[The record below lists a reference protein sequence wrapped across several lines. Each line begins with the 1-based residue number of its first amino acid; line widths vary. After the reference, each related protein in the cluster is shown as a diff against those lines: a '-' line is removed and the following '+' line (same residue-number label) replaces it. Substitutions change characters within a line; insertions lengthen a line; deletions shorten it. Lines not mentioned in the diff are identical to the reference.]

1 MKDRRSL
8 VEGLSTAAEL
18 DKVEEEFVFG
28 GKRKTET
35 DAEIP
40 SRAMNQAANPKVL
53 PQMVGRIP
61 VTARCHPDIA
71 SALKRASL
79 QRNLAGIEP
88 YHVQD
93 IVEEALEL
101 WLRQNGYVA

>member
-8 VEGLSTAAEL
+8 VEGLSTATER
-18 DKVEEEFVFG
+18 DKTEEAFVFG

-40 SRAMNQAANPKVL
+40 GRAMNQAADPKIL
-53 PQMVGRIP
+53 PHMVGRIP
-61 VTARCHPDIA
+61 VTARCRPDIA

-79 QRNLAGIEP
+79 QRQLAGIEP

-93 IVEEALEL
+93 IVEEALEQ